1 MIAMPIA
8 GTLADRTGSGR
19 IVPFGLLPVI
29 ASVLWLTQ
37 IGAHTSYVAIS
48 IDMFVFGIG
57 MGFTMMPVF
66 TGAIQSLRDAAVA
79 RATTAL
85 NILQQTGAS
94 IGTAVLSVL
103 LASALIDQLGHHR
116 GTLEYAA
123 RASHAIRL
131 RIAPHQAIAFGHTF
145 WWALGLLVVAFFG
158 SLLLPKSK
166 PTAQAGEGA
175 PIVAGL

>member
-1 MIAMPIA
+1 
-8 GTLADRTGSGR
+8 
-19 IVPFGLLPVI
+19 VI

-66 TGAIQSLRDAAVA
+66 TGAMQSLRDAAVA

-123 RASHAIRL
+123 RASHAVRL

-145 WWALGLLVVAFFG
+145 WWALALLIVAFGG
-158 SLLLPKSK
+158 SLLSAELEAKG
-166 PTAQAGEGA
+166 AGRRGRSDCGRPVGRRPLASESTPRRGGDRRQVPRRA
-175 PIVAGL
+175 